1 MPSTYSTLAV
11 QLMATGENATTWG
24 TVTNT
29 NLGTAI
35 EEAIVGSADVTF
47 SSGNVTLSLTNT
59 NSTQTARNM
68 RLRCTGTTGGSTR
81 NLIIPTT
88 TGSPPATFEKPY
100 IVQNDCA
107 DSILV
112 KTAAGS
118 GVTIPAGKTMWVYSN
133 GTDVVEVTNY
143 LTTLSLGTPLP
154 LSSGG
159 LGATTASGGRTT
171 LGLGTMAVQNNDSVN
186 ITGGTI
192 SGLGTAIAVADGGT
206 GAANAASARTNLG
219 AQETLVSGTNIKT
232 VNGSSLLGAGNIDT
246 TGGNIPSGTKMLFVQ
261 TSAPTGWTKDTTHN
275 NKALRVVTGAAS
287 SGGSVTFT
295 SAFTSQTVSGTTGS
309 TVAGGTVGDTTLT
322 SSQIPAHT
330 HFVAVNAIGNSTLG
344 STTSVAVESNDGGDT
359 QYILNTNGSSSPS
372 IGLTSST
379 GGDGSHTHG
388 FTGTGHTH
396 SFSGS
401 VDLAVQYVDV
411 IICTK
416 S

>member
-1 MPSTYSTLAV
+1 MPSGYSDLKIE
-11 QLMATGENATTWG
+11 LMATGENATTWG
-24 TVTNT
+24 TITNV

-35 EEAIVGSADVTF
+35 EEAIVGTGPVTF
-47 SSGNVTLSLTNT
+47 ASANVTLTLTNT
-59 NSTQTARNM
+59 NGTQTARKV
-68 RLRCTGTTGGSTR
+68 RLVCTGTTGGARDLTV
-81 NLIIPTT
+81 
-88 TGSPPATFEKPY
+88 PAIEKPY
-100 IVQNDCA
+100 MIVNDCA
-107 DSILV
+107 DTITV
-112 KTAAGS
+112 KNPTGT
-118 GVTIPAGKTMWVYSN
+118 GVAVPAGKSMWVYST
-133 GTDVVEVTNY
+133 GTGVEEVTSY
-143 LTTLSLGTPLP
+143 ASSLQLGSLGLGTPLP

-171 LGLGTMAVQNNDSVN
+171 LGLGTMAVQDSNSVN

-192 SGLGTAIAVADGGT
+192 SGLGTALAVADGGT
-206 GAANAASARTNLG
+206 GAANAGDARTNLD
-219 AQETLVSGTNIKT
+219 AQQTLTSGVNIKT
-232 VNGSSLLGAGNIDT
+232 VNNTSLLGAGNIDT
-246 TGGNIPSGTKMLFVQ
+246 TANNIPAGTKMLFVQ
-261 TSAPTGWTKDTTHN
+261 TAAPTGWTKDVTYDN
-275 NKALRVVTGAAS
+275 RALRVVSGAAG
-287 SGGSVTFT
+287 SGGTVAFT

-344 STTSVAVESNDGGDT
+344 STTSVAVESNDAGDT

>member
-1 MPSTYSTLAV
+1 MPSGYSNLKIE
-11 QLMATGENATTWG
+11 LMATGENATAWG
-24 TVTNT
+24 TITNV

-35 EEAIVGSADVTF
+35 EEAIVATGIVNF
-47 SSGNVTLSLTNT
+47 SSANVTLTLTNT
-59 NSTQTARNM
+59 NGTQTARKV
-68 RLRCTGTTGGSTR
+68 RLVCTGTTGGAR
-81 NLIIPTT
+81 DLIV
-88 TGSPPATFEKPY
+88 PAIEKPY
-100 IVQNDCA
+100 MIVNDCA
-107 DSILV
+107 DTITV
-112 KTAAGS
+112 KNATGT
-118 GVTIPAGKTMWVYSN
+118 GVAVPAGKSMWVYST
-133 GTDVVEVTNY
+133 GTGVEEVTSY
-143 LTTLSLGTPLP
+143 ASSLQLGSLELGTPLP

-171 LGLGTMAVQNNDSVN
+171 LGLGTMAVQNNNSVN

-206 GAANAASARTNLG
+206 GAANAGDARTNLD
-219 AQETLVSGTNIKT
+219 AQQTLVSGTNIKT

-246 TGGNIPSGTKMLFVQ
+246 TANNIPAGTKMLFVQ
-261 TSAPTGWTKDTTHN
+261 TAAPTGWTKDVTYDN
-275 NKALRVVTGAAS
+275 RALRVVSGAAG
-287 SGGSVTFT
+287 SGGTVAFT

-344 STTSVAVESNDGGDT
+344 STTSVAVESNDAGDT